1 LEGAEY
7 NLFLNATS
15 FSSIQKIIME
25 THPWILGEEKI
36 SEIFSYL
43 YSAGFHVEESF
54 EGVRYVVLAR
64 EAENK
69 SDQ

>member
-1 LEGAEY
+1 
-7 NLFLNATS
+7 
-15 FSSIQKIIME
+15 ME